1 MAKKVFLEFE
11 HDIEALEKKIDDLRE
26 LDESEAGHAVSVASE
41 IASLQAKED
50 ELVKKIYAELTP
62 WQCALTRSTIS
73 MRSLR
78 TSMNSTE
85 TALLPM
91 MKRSLAVWPVWPT
104 STLW

>member
-62 WQCALTRSTIS
+62 WQWLACGSPSSAPLHARLYRCDIYG
-73 MRSLR
+73 
-78 TSMNSTE
+78 
-85 TALLPM
+85 LP
-91 MKRSLAVWPVWPT
+91 
-104 STLW
+104 